1 MAEVPLLPG
10 EKRNEASD
18 KANTVKNSSSVIGTG
33 LKRLGLGG
41 SNTTNKS
48 AVGADTVG
56 KTADTNNRLLKYR
69 WRPFDL
75 TANLPKQPVH

>member
-10 EKRNEASD
+10 EKRPAVSD
-18 KANTVKNSSSVIGTG
+18 QANTVKNTSTAIGSG

-41 SNTTNKS
+41 SNSDNKS
-48 AVGADTVG
+48 SIGADSVG
-56 KTADTNNRLLKYR
+56 KTADTNNRLLKYK

-75 TANLPKQPVH
+75 TANLPKQPAH